1 MTDTLTSLAP
11 ADVAA
16 RIRAGHAVL
25 IDIRE
30 PDEFA
35 RRHSPGAVSMPLS
48 QFDLKPL
55 PVLPGTAVVFTCKT
69 GMRTG
74 ANAARL
80 AAPVA
85 GDAFVLAGG
94 VDAWAAGGLAIAQD
108 RRAPLEMMRQVQIA
122 AGTLVLAGV
131 LLGWLVAPG
140 FFALSGF
147 VGAGLMFAGISGFC
161 GMARVLAIMPWNR
174 AAA

>member
-1 MTDTLTSLAP
+1 
-11 ADVAA
+11 
-16 RIRAGHAVL
+16 
-25 IDIRE
+25 
-30 PDEFA
+30 
-35 RRHSPGAVSMPLS
+35 
-48 QFDLKPL
+48 
-55 PVLPGTAVVFTCKT
+55 
-69 GMRTG
+69 MRTG

-94 VDAWAAGGLAIAQD
+94 VDAWAAAGLTVAED
-108 RRAPLEMMRQVQIA
+108 RRAPLEMVRQVQIA

-140 FFALSGF
+140 FFALAGL
-147 VGAGLMFAGISGFC
+147 VGAGLVFAGISGFC
-161 GMARVLAIMPWNR
+161 GMARLLARLPWNR